1 MSRNVL
7 KLESLIVVSHFKSQ
21 IYISHFLQFSVIF
34 FLLCFCF
41 SAAFG
46 LLTQSIL
53 VFFRAKIQIEYNFL
67 QGETPYSID
76 QNSQKPIIGQIFGT
90 RRLNANEDG
99 AVMLG
104 YDLYSSAL
112 ANILTEPQIAMPITG
127 TVFFLKYI

>member
-1 MSRNVL
+1 MAC
-7 KLESLIVVSHFKSQ
+7 SLS
-21 IYISHFLQFSVIF
+21 
-34 FLLCFCF
+34 
-41 SAAFG
+41 
-46 LLTQSIL
+46 
-53 VFFRAKIQIEYNFL
+53 FFRAKIQIEYNFL

-127 TVFFLKYI
+127 TVFLMTDFEMK

>member
-1 MSRNVL
+1 MLAILRN
-7 KLESLIVVSHFKSQ
+7 SHKSTF
-21 IYISHFLQFSVIF
+21 HFFCDFLPIFCLGFCHF
-34 FLLCFCF
+34 FLTLFLFLSCVWLAH
-41 SAAFG
+41 SVY
-46 LLTQSIL
+46 SS
-53 VFFRAKIQIEYNFL
+53 FFRAKIQIEYNFL

>member
-1 MSRNVL
+1 MRNSH
-7 KLESLIVVSHFKSQ
+7 KSTFHISLALSAIFC
-21 IYISHFLQFSVIF
+21 LFSVIF
-34 FLLCFCF
+34 FFLFCFCY

-46 LLTQSIL
+46 LLAQSIL
-53 VFFRAKIQIEYNFL
+53 VCFRAKIQNEYNFL